1 MTKTEIV
8 KKLGLIN
15 KLKNELKNRGSRDL
29 EVRILILEK
38 EIDTLKAV
46 IDLKDIE
53 ITTLTD
59 NLKKIKD
66 SHNKKVTEKFFD
78 DLANNTP
85 NDGQFE

>member
-1 MTKTEIV
+1 MTKNDIV

-53 ITTLTD
+53 ITTLTE
-59 NLKKIKD
+59 LK
-66 SHNKKVTEKFFD
+66 
-78 DLANNTP
+78 
-85 NDGQFE
+85 

>member
-1 MTKTEIV
+1 MTKNDIV

-66 SHNKKVTEKFFD
+66 SHNKKVTEKFLD